1 MKKVTDEKKDLRAG
15 YKFLEYVVVS
25 LTMLLAAVLIFVNSD
40 DRLSDN
46 FEIITASDN
55 SESSVENMIVN
66 LNTATVDQ
74 LISLDGIGEVKAKS
88 IVKYREKHGSFK
100 KKSEIM
106 KVKGIGKATYKLIKD
121 YIKV

>member
-15 YKFLEYVVVS
+15 YKFLEFVMLS
-25 LTMLLAAVLIFVNSD
+25 LTMLIVAVLIFVNSD
-40 DRLSDN
+40 DRLSEN
-46 FEIITASDN
+46 FEIITSRDS
-55 SESSVENMIVN
+55 SETLEDKMIVN
-66 LNTATVDQ
+66 LNMASLDE

-88 IVKYREKHGSFK
+88 IVEYREKHGSFK